1 MTRIA
6 KLQNINNIR
15 TAMLYT
21 AKVTFIRETPN
32 GYVFALSTK
41 YAHKYIITDFSC
53 DVLYTTKWFKGS
65 LEGTSLEDVRGITSA
80 VRIQR
85 VIR

>member
-1 MTRIA
+1 MTIS
-6 KLQNINNIR
+6 KLQNINDVR
-15 TAMLYT
+15 TNVLYT
-21 AKVTFIRETPN
+21 AKVTFIRETAN
-32 GYVFALSTK
+32 VYVFALSTK

-53 DVLYTTKWFKGS
+53 NVLYTTKWFKES
-65 LEGTSLEDVRGITSA
+65 LMGTSLEDVRGITSA